1 MVADEEGALFKRA
14 ALLLSERN
22 GVDGRLLET
31 VSSRWRIERPGCV
44 GLEVDSDTD
53 VALGDQNVDD

>member
-1 MVADEEGALFKRA
+1 MVADEEGALLKRA

-31 VSSRWRIERPGCV
+31 VLS
-44 GLEVDSDTD
+44 L
-53 VALGDQNVDD
+53 